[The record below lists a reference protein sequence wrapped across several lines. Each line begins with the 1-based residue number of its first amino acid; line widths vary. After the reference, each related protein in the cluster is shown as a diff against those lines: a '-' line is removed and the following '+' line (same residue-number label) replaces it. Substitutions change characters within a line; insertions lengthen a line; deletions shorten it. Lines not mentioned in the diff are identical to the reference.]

1 LVLAER
7 LQGAAQAHDIAP
19 SPPREAKALDLEF
32 TGRVVAVTGAATG
45 FGRATAQAF
54 ARRGAHVHVAD
65 LDNDGLAET
74 TDIPGISTTA
84 LDLTNHGAVA
94 AWIAE
99 IEAERGTIDVL
110 VNNAGGVLGRE
121 FRPIEE
127 ADYEDWRAILAVNLD
142 AAFLT
147 IRAAAPAMK
156 RAGSG
161 RIVNISSGAGL
172 RASRTGI
179 QAYTSAKH
187 AVIGLTRQMAQELGP
202 YGITVNAIAPG
213 LFPVSPGTWKQWN
226 SYGSEKQQQVIR
238 GLALRRLGEAEDI
251 AKAVLFFASGLAD
264 YVTGQVLPVN
274 GGSF

>member
-1 LVLAER
+1 
-7 LQGAAQAHDIAP
+7 
-19 SPPREAKALDLEF
+19 LDLDF

-54 ARRGAHVHVAD
+54 ARRGARIHVAD
-65 LDNDGLAET
+65 LDAAGLAET
-74 TDIPGISTTA
+74 ANVPGISTTV
-84 LDLTNHGAVA
+84 LDLTDHGAVA
-94 AWIAE
+94 AWIAG
-99 IEAERGTIDVL
+99 IEAECGAIGVL

-121 FRPIEE
+121 FHPIEE

-156 RAGSG
+156 RAGTG

-202 YGITVNAIAPG
+202 HGITVNAVAPG

-226 SYGSEKQQQVIR
+226 SYGPEKQQQVIQ
-238 GLALRRLGEAEDI
+238 GLALRRMGEAEDI

-264 YVTGQVLPVN
+264 YVTGQILPVN